1 MWKFVI
7 PNATKEGKAL
17 NSFISTGAYLR
28 NVGGASSL
36 GQGSRGVV
44 VCLSQSGQHTCRQEG
59 RSDVFHGM
67 LHGSSKHP
75 HDPTQEDRQRQ
86 ICSSERFYTQENR
99 HRQTSSVERFYTQ
112 ENRNRQNLISSV
124 ERFNKQE
131 DRDRQICSSETFYTQ
146 ENRQRQNLICVV
158 ERFYTQE
165 NRNRQNLTSSV
176 ERFNK
181 QEDRD
186 RQTSSVESF
195 YSQIDMQC
203 TKILYTG
210 G

>member
-1 MWKFVI
+1 MWKYVI

-17 NSFISTGAYLR
+17 NSFISTGDTYLR

-59 RSDVFHGM
+59 RGDVFHGM

-131 DRDRQICSSETFYTQ
+131 DRDRQICSSETFCTQ
-146 ENRQRQNLICVV
+146 ENRS
-158 ERFYTQE
+158 
-165 NRNRQNLTSSV
+165 RQNLTSSV

-186 RQTSSVESF
+186 RQTSSVEF
-195 YSQIDMQC
+195 FLFTDRYAMYKDFIHRRID
-203 TKILYTG
+203 TDKI
-210 G
+210 